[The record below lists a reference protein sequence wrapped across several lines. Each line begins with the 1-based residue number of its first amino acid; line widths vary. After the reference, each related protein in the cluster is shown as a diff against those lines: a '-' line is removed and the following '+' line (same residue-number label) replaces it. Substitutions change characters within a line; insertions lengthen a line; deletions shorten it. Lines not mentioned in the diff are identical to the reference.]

1 MPTSNDLL
9 RYGEILT
16 DDIFVEYEK
25 NSAVFYTNTR
35 LRIIKYEGH
44 VYYHKMIDGEIAVTK
59 ELM

>member
-1 MPTSNDLL
+1 MEHSDWML

-25 NSAVFYTNTR
+25 NSTVFFTGTR
-35 LRIIKYEGH
+35 IRTIKYEGH
-44 VYYHKMIDGEIAVTK
+44 VYYHKMIDGEITVIK

>member
-25 NSAVFYTNTR
+25 NSTVFCTNTS